1 MINNIILKNFKLFKA
16 ETTLPLSNLNLL
28 TGINGR
34 GKSTVLQS
42 LLLMKQSP
50 EYDRT
55 TNKIIFNG
63 DDVKLG
69 SFKDVK
75 NVNTPPSE
83 YIELGFEYS
92 DFKIKYLLSQNTSDP
107 MVGDISRIEISGVLA
122 MSSPTEIEFNLQKK
136 GESFEVTKIKGA
148 EDEPFTTY
156 LYDLFIS
163 EIALVSFHENWDCE
177 EVRKSLNFS
186 KVHYVSAD
194 RVGPKLFYNEKSLKE
209 FYTVGSLG
217 EDTVNVLYHS
227 KEQSVD
233 ATFVDSIAKLFHV
246 STEDLGRTV
255 DLQTQFWLS
264 KIFDGAKYEIK
275 HVEEANLL
283 TFGISPDGTF
293 NYYKPTNVGYG
304 FSYVLPIIIEGLIAK
319 PGDILIVENPEAHL
333 HPHAQSI
340 LAKFLTLVSL
350 KSVQVIIESHSEH
363 ILNGL
368 RIPIYDNVISKDH
381 LNVLYFDRNVENY
394 FTRIDVGE
402 KGKISNWPPDFF
414 DQSTKDLNYLFG
426 I

>member
-1 MINNIILKNFKLFKA
+1 MIKKLILKNFKLFKT
-16 ETTLPLSNLNLL
+16 ETSIPLSNLNLL

-42 LLLMKQSP
+42 ILLMKQSP
-50 EYDRT
+50 EFDRT
-55 TNKIIFNG
+55 TSKLFFNG
-63 DDVKLG
+63 EDVKLG

-75 NVNTPPSE
+75 NVSTQSSE
-83 YIELGFEYS
+83 NIELSFQY
-92 DFKIKYLLSQNTSDP
+92 DKFIIKYLLNQNTNDL
-107 MVGDISRIEISGVLA
+107 MVADINEIDVKGLIEGADVDFKLIKNGDFYDVRKLFQNENGS
-122 MSSPTEIEFNLQKK
+122 
-136 GESFEVTKIKGA
+136 
-148 EDEPFTTY
+148 FTTN
-156 LYDLFIS
+156 LYDLFINDITLAQHS
-163 EIALVSFHENWDCE
+163 ENWDCE
-177 EVRKSLNFS
+177 AVKSTINFS

-194 RVGPKLFYNEKSLKE
+194 RVGPKLFYKEKSLKE
-209 FYTVGSLG
+209 FPTVGALG

-227 KEQSVD
+227 KETPVD
-233 ATFVDSIAKLFHV
+233 AAFVDNISRLFHV
-246 STEDLGRTV
+246 ATEDLGRTV
-255 DLQTQFWLS
+255 DLQAQFWLS

-275 HVEEANLL
+275 PVEEANLL

-293 NYYKPTNVGYG
+293 NYYKPTNTGYG

-319 PGDILIVENPEAHL
+319 PGEILIVENPEAHL

-350 KSVQVIIESHSEH
+350 KNVQVIIESHSEH

-368 RIPIYDNVISKDH
+368 RIPVYDNVIPKEH
-381 LNVLYFDRNVENY
+381 LNVLYFDRNLENY
-394 FTRIDVGE
+394 FLQIDIGD